1 MSQAKKGDRVRVH
14 YTGKLTDGTQFDSS
28 AGRDPLEFILGSG
41 MVIAGFD
48 DAITGMELGGK
59 TTVTIPAE
67 KAYGPRHEEIIVKVS
82 RTELPAD
89 LQFSVGQRFALPQ
102 PDGRQAMLKVADIND
117 AEVTFDGNHELAG
130 KDLVFDI
137 ELVEIV

>member
-1 MSQAKKGDRVRVH
+1 MPQAKTGDKVRVH

-28 AGRDPLEFILGSG
+28 TGRDPLEFILGSG

-48 DAITGMELGGK
+48 DAITGMDLGAK

-67 KAYGPRHEEIIVKVS
+67 KAYGPRHDEMVVKVS
-82 RTELPAD
+82 RAQLPPD
-89 LQFSVGQRFALPQ
+89 LKFSVGQRFALPQ
-102 PDGRQAMLKVADIND
+102 PDGRQAMLKVADITD

-130 KDLVFDI
+130 KDLVFEI